1 MSTRESR
8 FFNKLCFLANL
19 QLNNKNLIDNFF
31 YKDNFHNQKIDF
43 TIEIRLFLTLKN

>member
-19 QLNNKNLIDNFF
+19 QLNNKNLIAELKKELSKQDLSYQGFL
-31 YKDNFHNQKIDF
+31 KI
-43 TIEIRLFLTLKN
+43 LSC